1 MRGRGVDVE
10 LGGEVKVGGTAA
22 APVPTG
28 TLNLRRGT
36 LNLIGRQLTFQ
47 KGTIGFEPGSLMPA
61 LDLSAQ
67 ATSGS
72 TTITVAVQGSPA
84 APKVTFSSSPELP
97 QDEVLARLLFDR
109 STSNLSPF
117 EIAQIAGAVAQMTGI
132 GGGAANPLDK
142 VRGLLGLDRL
152 GVSSGS
158 QQSGTQAA
166 RPARRSRPGAMS
178 RRACSSASG
187 QGTQGGQT
195 GVGVQVEITP
205 RLKLEGQTATGPAGD
220 RLGLSYE
227 FEY

>member
-1 MRGRGVDVE
+1 VR
-10 LGGEVKVGGTAA
+10 VGGTAA
-22 APVPTG
+22 APVPNG

-47 KGTIGFEPGSLMPA
+47 KGTIGFQPGSLMPA
-61 LDLSAQ
+61 LDLNAQ

-84 APKVTFSSSPELP
+84 APKVTFSSTPELP

-158 QQSGTQAA
+158 QQSGSGQAGRQTGPTVEA
-166 RPARRSRPGAMS
+166 GRYVAPGVFLGV
-178 RRACSSASG
+178 R

>member
-1 MRGRGVDVE
+1 M
-10 LGGEVKVGGTAA
+10 
-22 APVPTG
+22 PT
-28 TLNLRRGT
+28 
-36 LNLIGRQLTFQ
+36 
-47 KGTIGFEPGSLMPA
+47 
-61 LDLSAQ
+61 LDLNAQ

-72 TTITVAVQGSPA
+72 TTITVSVQGSPA
-84 APKVTFSSSPELP
+84 APKVTFSSTPELP

-152 GVSSGS
+152 GVSAGG
-158 QQSGTQAA
+158 QQSAAGSTQAGGQQGPTVEA
-166 RPARRSRPGAMS
+166 GRYVAPGVFLGV
-178 RRACSSASG
+178 R

>member
-1 MRGRGVDVE
+1 
-10 LGGEVKVGGTAA
+10 VKIGGTAA
-22 APVPTG
+22 APAPNG

-36 LNLIGRQLTFQ
+36 LDLLGRQLTFQ
-47 KGTIGFEPGSLMPA
+47 KGTIAFAPGSLMPQ
-61 LDLSAQ
+61 LDLTAQ
-67 ATSGS
+67 ATASS
-72 TTITVAVQGSPA
+72 TTITINVQGSPA
-84 APKVTFSSSPELP
+84 DPKVTFTSVPELP
-97 QDEVLARLLFDR
+97 QDEVLARLLFNR

-117 EIAQIAGAVAQMTGI
+117 EIAQIAAAVAQLTGV

-142 VRGLLGLDRL
+142 VRSLLGLDRL
-152 GVSSGS
+152 GVTSGT
-158 QQSGTQAA
+158 QQSGTTGGQTGGQQGPTVEAGRYVA
-166 RPARRSRPGAMS
+166 PGVFLGV
-178 RRACSSASG
+178 R